1 MRVLS
6 PHLSVNKIY
15 AYGQLSGWGLFL
27 VLRLLITAIYV
38 SKVPGTPVF
47 AACILETVSHLLCL
61 AWSHFV
67 WCWLHRRKL
76 IDRGWYRL
84 TREGILVAYLGSSAL
99 QLLLWTP
106 YREIYTADFAR
117 MGTQAMLWIAAGQNF
132 VVTVLWFF
140 PLVALLYLDRLRRL
154 ELEHAETRAAA
165 REAQLHALRAQVN
178 PHFLFNSFNSL
189 RALIAIDQARATE
202 ALTQLSSLLRYSLV
216 AGENLVVPLGDELQ
230 IVRRYL
236 DLEKLRLG
244 ERLTVVANIPAQL
257 DGAVIPPML
266 LQGLVEN
273 AVKFGPSAR
282 KAGGEVAYSV
292 ALEEGRL
299 RLRVTNPG
307 RLDADSSSTAIGLH
321 NLRERLKL
329 LYGDTATFDLRQE
342 REDLVCAAATLPSQ
356 MPPNPVPSDQD
367 TGHGLLRCH
376 ARCSGHSMEPA

>member
-15 AYGQLSGWGLFL
+15 AFGQLSGWGLFL

-38 SKVPGTPVF
+38 SKTPGTPVY
-47 AACILETVSHLLCL
+47 AACILETISHLLCF

-67 WCWLHRRKL
+67 WRWLHRRKL

-99 QLLLWTP
+99 QFLLWMP

-117 MGTQAMLWIAAGQNF
+117 MGTQTMLWLAAGQNF

-202 ALTQLSSLLRYSLV
+202 AITQLSSLLRYSLV
-216 AGENLVVPLGDELQ
+216 AGENLVVP
-230 IVRRYL
+230 
-236 DLEKLRLG
+236 
-244 ERLTVVANIPAQL
+244 
-257 DGAVIPPML
+257 
-266 LQGLVEN
+266 
-273 AVKFGPSAR
+273 
-282 KAGGEVAYSV
+282 
-292 ALEEGRL
+292 
-299 RLRVTNPG
+299 
-307 RLDADSSSTAIGLH
+307 
-321 NLRERLKL
+321 
-329 LYGDTATFDLRQE
+329 
-342 REDLVCAAATLPSQ
+342 
-356 MPPNPVPSDQD
+356 
-367 TGHGLLRCH
+367 
-376 ARCSGHSMEPA
+376 